1 PETPISE
8 VERILVEKNI
18 GRVPVIENEKI
29 VGIITR
35 QDILKFR
42 FLKSN
47 IYSPVGSI
55 FQISEEKIELSLVET
70 KKASLIHSFA
80 EVLKTEYDDD
90 KVLIIYRATKQNSE
104 KIKKIIHA
112 EI

>member
-1 PETPISE
+1 M
-8 VERILVEKNI
+8 LKNI
-18 GRVPVIENEKI
+18 LNENVI
-29 VGIITR
+29 
-35 QDILKFR
+35 
-42 FLKSN
+42 
-47 IYSPVGSI
+47 
-55 FQISEEKIELSLVET
+55 EEKIELSLVET

-112 EI
+112 GI